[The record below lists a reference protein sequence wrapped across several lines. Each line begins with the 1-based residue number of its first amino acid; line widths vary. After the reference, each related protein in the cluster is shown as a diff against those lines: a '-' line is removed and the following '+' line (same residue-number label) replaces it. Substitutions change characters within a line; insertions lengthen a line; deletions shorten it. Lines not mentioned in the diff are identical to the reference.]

1 MRIAFS
7 GTHATGK
14 STLIAE
20 LARALPGYSVVEEP
34 YHALLDEGYD
44 FAAPPAIDDFE
55 TQLERSCASLSG
67 ITDARVLFDRCPADF
82 LGYLAALA
90 DADALAEWLQPA
102 AAAMSSLD
110 LVVFVPIERP
120 DRIDVAEDEGRRLRK
135 RVDAVLREI
144 LVDDG
149 WGLGARVLEVRG
161 TPDDRARQVLRHVI
175 GHPGAT

>member
-1 MRIAFS
+1 MRIAIS

-34 YHALLDEGYD
+34 YHALLDEGHD
-44 FAAPPAIDDFE
+44 FAAPPTIEDFE
-55 TQLERSCASLSG
+55 TQLERSCASLAG
-67 ITDARVLFDRCPADF
+67 ITDAHVLFDRSPADF
-82 LGYLAALA
+82 LAYLAALA
-90 DADALAEWLQPA
+90 DADVLAEWLPPA

-120 DRIDVAEDEGRRLRK
+120 DRIDIPEDEGRRLRK
-135 RVDAVLREI
+135 RVDAILREI

-149 WGLGARVLEVRG
+149 WGLDARVLEVRG
-161 TPDDRARQVLRHVI
+161 TPDDRARQVLRHVT